1 MRNGISKQN
10 QNKAFILNYLVQVNI
25 NKQLGIK
32 FKEKSIMNQYQK
44 EGFGN
49 LLLVYRI
56 VFHMSSRK

>member
-56 VFHMSSRK
+56 VFLMSSRK